1 MAEKLS
7 QQNPYEN
14 GQEKVIRRQLTIKP
28 GMLLVPFELVQNEIL
43 LRRLDYIDDANMI
56 VTEDPDNPA
65 QVNVTLICK
74 DQLSWVA
81 TVESNFLNSFDIG
94 LENKNFMKLGHV
106 LNMSSVTG
114 EPKTKNGE
122 TSWNIR

>member
-1 MAEKLS
+1 
-7 QQNPYEN
+7 
-14 GQEKVIRRQLTIKP
+14 
-28 GMLLVPFELVQNEIL
+28 
-43 LRRLDYIDDANMI
+43 MI

-74 DQLSWVA
+74 DQLSWGA

-106 LNMSSVTG
+106 LNYEFSYR

-122 TSWNIR
+122 MSWNIR

>member
-1 MAEKLS
+1 
-7 QQNPYEN
+7 
-14 GQEKVIRRQLTIKP
+14 
-28 GMLLVPFELVQNEIL
+28 MLLVPFELVQNEIL

-74 DQLSWVA
+74 DQLSWGA

-94 LENKNFMKLGHV
+94 LENKNFMKL
-106 LNMSSVTG
+106 
-114 EPKTKNGE
+114 
-122 TSWNIR
+122 